1 MKHIS
6 SLLLALLT
14 GLAFTLMSWSTFAAG
29 ATPYYKTFV
38 DPTGQLELADILSNR
53 YANRFIPAPDTPLT
67 LPGDGAVLW
76 VELSLDQARNKLL
89 SLSNP
94 AIAQLA
100 VYRLSAQ
107 TAIPLYE
114 AGTNG
119 VLDDRLLPYSGFAL
133 PLTDLPSERATLLI
147 RLQSDYPL
155 VTRLGVTDARSA
167 AVQHDLQ
174 QSLQGILIGLLLAL
188 CLHGT
193 LQGLLG
199 RDPYHLLFASV
210 SLILAISNLD
220 NLSWAAS
227 STLTLQGHLA
237 QVLFLCAYPLLALLL
252 LSRLPA
258 KQFKSQRRFII
269 GLSVTAAAL
278 LAIAAIFPAQFQ
290 LISDILRIG
299 VPILGLGLALY
310 LRLQGTPFNIPFCI
324 GHLLLLS
331 NALVDHYLN
340 GLPSIAYLADMLLW
354 GALVSYSWSLYRRL
368 QGKLSA
374 RVRVRQDMATAH
386 AEQRT
391 KAEFLA
397 RISHEIRTPMNGV
410 LGMSELL
417 LDTALS
423 AKQRDYVQTIHG
435 SGNDLLNLINEIL
448 DVSRLESGQLVLEKV
463 QFDLHALVNDCLDIY
478 RSRAEGQNIEL
489 IGFVHPEVARTM
501 QGDPTRLRQIL
512 MNLLANALQYTDE
525 GEVVLVVGL
534 DRKNAKQQLRFAIQD
549 TGSGMP
555 QQARDNLINSNLST
569 TRLLEHADSDGYL
582 PLVIARQ
589 LVAMMQGQLGIK
601 YGSEQGTTI
610 WFTLPAANLDNSI
623 AADTS
628 GRCLQ
633 DRNVLVVDDNATCR
647 KVLQQ
652 QTAAWGM
659 RTQCAASGREALAI
673 LRTQANLGSP
683 FEILLLDQSMP
694 GMSGV
699 ELASRIKDDPVL
711 SNDLL
716 IIMLT
721 GINQVPSRVIARN
734 AGIRRILS
742 KPVAGYTLRTTLV
755 DEWTQLR
762 NGTVEEGADS
772 DITPAPLP
780 NPGEFRVLVAED
792 NAISTKVI
800 QGMLA
805 KLKVGVNSV
814 DNGRRALEAVQQEQ
828 FDLVFMDCE
837 MPEMDGFTAAEEIR
851 AWESK
856 NGSQPVPIIALTAHI
871 LPEHRERARKAGMNG
886 HMAKPVEL
894 SQLREQVQHW
904 RDQKASRNIS
914 LS

>member
-14 GLAFTLMSWSTFAAG
+14 GLAFTITSWGSFADNT
-29 ATPYYKTFV
+29 TPFYKTFV

-67 LPGDGAVLW
+67 LPGDSAVLW
-76 VELSLDQARNKLL
+76 VEITLEDAQEKLIA
-89 SLSNP
+89 LSNP
-94 AIAQLA
+94 AIAQLT
-100 VYRLSAQ
+100 VYRLGAQSAV
-107 TAIPLYE
+107 PLYE
-114 AGTNG
+114 TGAKTASS
-119 VLDDRLLPYSGFAL
+119 DRPLPYSGFAL
-133 PLTDLPSERATLLI
+133 PLADLPPGNATLLL
-147 RLQSDYPL
+147 RMHSDYPL
-155 VTRLGVTDARSA
+155 VTRVSTPDARSA
-167 AVQHDLQ
+167 AFQHEIQ
-174 QSLQGILIGLLLAL
+174 QSVQGVLIGLLLAL
-188 CLHGT
+188 CLHGM
-193 LQGLLG
+193 LQGTLG
-199 RDPYHLLFASV
+199 RDPYHLLLGAV

-220 NLSWAAS
+220 NLSWAANS
-227 STLTLQGHLA
+227 DLTLHGHLA
-237 QVLFLCAYPLLALLL
+237 QLLFLSAYPLLVLML
-252 LSRLPA
+252 LSRLPTE
-258 KQFKSQRRFII
+258 QFKSQRRLII
-269 GLSVTAAAL
+269 CCSLAAAAV
-278 LAIAAIFPAQFQ
+278 LAIAASFPAQYHVFSQ
-290 LISDILRIG
+290 TLRIG
-299 VPILGLGLALY
+299 VPLLGLGLAIY
-310 LRLQGTPFNIPFCI
+310 LRLQGVAFSLPFCI

-331 NALVDHYLN
+331 NALVDQYWS
-340 GLPSIAYLADMLLW
+340 GLPSTPYLADVLLW
-354 GALVSYSWSLYRRL
+354 GALVGYSWSLYRRL
-368 QGKLSA
+368 QGRLSA
-374 RVRVRQDMATAH
+374 SIRKRQDMATAH

-478 RSRAEGQNIEL
+478 RARAEGQGVEL
-489 IGFVHPEVARTM
+489 IGFVHPDVARSM

-512 MNLLANALQYTDE
+512 MNLLANALQYTDQ

-534 DRKNAKQQLRFAIQD
+534 DRKNAGQQLRFAIQD
-549 TGSGMP
+549 TGHGMP
-555 QQARDNLINSNLST
+555 KEARDSLLSNTTGS
-569 TRLLEHADSDGYL
+569 TRLLEHTDSDGYL

-610 WFTLPAANLDNSI
+610 WFTLPATNLDNSL
-623 AADTS
+623 ATDTS

-633 DRNVLVVDDNATCR
+633 DRNVLIVDDNATCR

-652 QTAAWGM
+652 QAAAWGM
-659 RTQCAASGREALAI
+659 RTQCAASGREALAL

-699 ELASRIKDDPVL
+699 ELASRVKDDPVL
-711 SNDLL
+711 SQDLL

-742 KPVAGYTLRTTLV
+742 KPVAGYTLRTTLI

-762 NGTVEEGADS
+762 NGIAE
-772 DITPAPLP
+772 DIDDTDLPPPAAPTPD
-780 NPGEFRVLVAED
+780 EFRVLVAED

-805 KLKVGVNSV
+805 KLKVGVSSV
-814 DNGRRALEAVQQEQ
+814 DNGKRALEAVQQEQ
-828 FDLVFMDCE
+828 FDLVLMDCE
-837 MPEMDGFTAAEEIR
+837 MPEMDGFSAAEAIR
-851 AWESK
+851 AWEARS
-856 NGSQPVPIIALTAHI
+856 GSQAVPIIALTAHI

-904 RDQKASRNIS
+904 REQKSSRHTS